1 LFRAGTTD
9 EDGIIGVAMQ
19 RGAQAIGFAA
29 SEKQAI
35 DAASAKAGFTPN
47 VFLAYAWK
55 PEHFRAFFQYY
66 ETLMRGESG
75 LSRAERE
82 MIVVAVSA
90 VNSCT
95 YCTVTHGAALRIL
108 SKDPYVAD
116 HVSANYRHADLTPR
130 ERAMLDFLGQP
141 TQCIVPE
148 LRRFVAELHGFVAHG
163 IGAAAK
169 SVGDAAQRRGDAIGD
184 VVRGLRGAGGGAPAG
199 ALQPL
204 LDRAQAPFDFAD
216 IGRYRAGISGLTEH
230 H

>member
-1 LFRAGTTD
+1 MPNVSTSDDRPISRFPVPD
-9 EDGIIGVAMQ
+9 EMAMPPDV
-19 RGAQAIGFAA
+19 
-29 SEKQAI
+29 KQAI

-130 ERAMLDFLGQP
+130 ERAMLDFAVKVTTESAAIEAADLDAM
-141 TQCIVPE
+141 
-148 LRRFVAELHGFVAHG
+148 RARGFTDSEIWD
-163 IGAAAK
+163 IGAVAAFF
-169 SVGDAAQRRGDAIGD
+169 SLSNRMANLAGMRPNREFYTMGRG
-184 VVRGLRGAGGGAPAG
+184 
-199 ALQPL
+199 Q
-204 LDRAQAPFDFAD
+204 
-216 IGRYRAGISGLTEH
+216 
-230 H
+230 